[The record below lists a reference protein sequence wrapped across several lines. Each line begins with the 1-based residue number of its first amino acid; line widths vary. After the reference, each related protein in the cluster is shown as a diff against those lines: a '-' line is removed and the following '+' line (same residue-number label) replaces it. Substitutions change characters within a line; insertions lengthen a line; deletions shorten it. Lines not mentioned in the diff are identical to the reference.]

1 MAKRIRPI
9 TSVPEQGVTFFSTS
23 SMETKVRGI
32 LAEWPTPTVSVYPN
46 WEAVTDNSRLFRQY
60 CDASV
65 DGFGATLEQEQDDH
79 TIHPIVFISRA
90 AIEPERYWT
99 PRGLE
104 AESIVW
110 SITRLRGYLW
120 DTNFRFFSDH
130 KALKSLDKIAAHNP
144 RIQR

>member
-1 MAKRIRPI
+1 
-9 TSVPEQGVTFFSTS
+9 
-23 SMETKVRGI
+23 METKVRGI

-120 DTNFRFFSDH
+120 GTNFRFFSDH